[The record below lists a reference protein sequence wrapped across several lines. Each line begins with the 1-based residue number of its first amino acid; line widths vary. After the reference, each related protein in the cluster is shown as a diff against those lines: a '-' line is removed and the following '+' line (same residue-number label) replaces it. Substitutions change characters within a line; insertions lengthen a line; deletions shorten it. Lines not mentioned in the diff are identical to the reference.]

1 MNERRGP
8 TKKTKI
14 ILFLLIVFTLVG
26 QFFFLKLGILSPMVK
41 GIEIQVIGGNYIKN
55 IDKYVVKL
63 GDTVT
68 LSAGDYV
75 LVPKFA
81 KRPSIWFNVLDE
93 SGVITI
99 DGDKLVAN
107 KVGTSS
113 IGVMKK
119 NRVLKK
125 ASIKVVNPKVES
137 LDAEFEK
144 PLKFYGDE
152 SYINYHVKLKDYES
166 LEKGNKPQYISSNDK
181 IIKVDGEKIK
191 AVGVGTAKV
200 IVKYNKKEV
209 QASFDIMPRVD
220 GIDLN
225 HNLELQ
231 VGQRKNLNAKVK
243 YMPKDA
249 KSPKLIY
256 RYAEPR
262 LSKDRNIS
270 VDDKGNI
277 TGLKIGKER
286 VVVGSGSM
294 RKVAFVNV
302 TKRTPENIE
311 IRNLKFEKSGD
322 KLYKLTWE
330 NEPEVDEY
338 FIYKKVQGS
347 DEFIHIST
355 VIPGEPPNDQ
365 PKDKAKNI
373 IEYVN
378 VSGSDDV
385 YYVVGRVQGE
395 FTKKSVEVK
404 ID

>member
-8 TKKTKI
+8 TKKTKL
-14 ILFLLIVFTLVG
+14 ILFLLVILTLVG

-55 IDKYVVKL
+55 IDKYVVKM

-81 KRPSIWFNVLDE
+81 KKPSIWFNVLDD

-99 DGDKLVAN
+99 NGDKLVAN

-144 PLKFYGDE
+144 PLKYYGDE

-209 QASFDIMPRVD
+209 QASFDIMPRID
-220 GIDLN
+220 SIDLI

-231 VGQRKNLNAKVK
+231 VGQKKNLNAKVK
-243 YMPKDA
+243 YMPQSA
-249 KSPKLIY
+249 KSPSLIY
-256 RYAEPR
+256 RYAEPK
-262 LSKDRNIS
+262 LSKDRNIN
-270 VDDKGNI
+270 VDDKGNV
-277 TGLKIGKER
+277 TGLRVGKEI
-286 VVVGSGSM
+286 VVVGSGDK
-294 RKVAFVNV
+294 RRIAVVNV
-302 TKRTPENIE
+302 TKRTPDNIE
-311 IRNLKFEKSGD
+311 IRDLKFEKSGD
-322 KLYKLTWE
+322 KLYKLSWDD
-330 NEPEVDEY
+330 EPEVDEY
-338 FIYKKVQGS
+338 FIYKKVSATG
-347 DEFIHIST
+347 EFIHIST
-355 VIPGEPPNDQ
+355 VTPGEPPNDK
-365 PKDKAKNI
+365 PRDEVKYI

-378 VSGSDDV
+378 VTGSDDV
-385 YYVVGRVQGE
+385 FYVVGRVQGE
-395 FTKKSVEVK
+395 FTKKSEEIK